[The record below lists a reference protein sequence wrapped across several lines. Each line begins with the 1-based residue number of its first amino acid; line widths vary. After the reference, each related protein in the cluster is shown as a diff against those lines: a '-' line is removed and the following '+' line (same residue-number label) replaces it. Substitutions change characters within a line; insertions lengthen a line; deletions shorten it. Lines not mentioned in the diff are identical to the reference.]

1 MNDLLSDVW
10 QLVFD
15 GSNYPSTLSYTQHS
29 LNQGKYYRFRIIA
42 INSVGSSQ
50 PGPDSSFLAA
60 DFPSAP
66 TQPQLV
72 ASTSNSVQIKWNPP
86 SDNGGAT
93 ITGYEIYFKK
103 ATEDETMWILVG
115 TTDINT
121 LTFTHTG
128 ITGTDDVQYKV
139 KATSNVGDGT
149 FSPRNTFILASTP
162 TISNAPLMVMQSKNS
177 ITVSWSLT
185 SNGGSPLLG
194 YKLY

>member
-1 MNDLLSDVW
+1 
-10 QLVFD
+10 
-15 GSNYPSTLSYTQHS
+15 
-29 LNQGKYYRFRIIA
+29 
-42 INSVGSSQ
+42 
-50 PGPDSSFLAA
+50 
-60 DFPSAP
+60 
-66 TQPQLV
+66 V
-72 ASTSNSVQIKWNPP
+72 ASNSNSVQIKWNPP

-103 ATEDETMWILVG
+103 ATDDESMWTIVG
-115 TTDINT
+115 STDINT

-128 ITGTDDVQYKV
+128 ITGTDDVQYKLE
-139 KATSNVGDGT
+139 ATSNVGDGA

-162 TISNAPLMVMQSKNS
+162 TISNAPVMVMQSKSS